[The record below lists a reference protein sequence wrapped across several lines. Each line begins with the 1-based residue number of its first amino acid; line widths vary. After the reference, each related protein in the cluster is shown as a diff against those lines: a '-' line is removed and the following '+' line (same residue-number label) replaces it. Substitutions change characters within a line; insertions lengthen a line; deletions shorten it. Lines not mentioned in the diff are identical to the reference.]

1 MGLHFYLEGQT
12 KLKDKKPFSGPFF
25 ANAKG
30 PLAPLYR
37 RMVWDADGYWRLN
50 RDATTKY
57 WDQYNARVASHY
69 GFDDKQKK
77 AADKVIKDY
86 KAGLNYYLGSK
97 KEDIETYYKELDRR
111 DANRQNSSRQALT
124 SLQAHD
130 ARIDNERNS
139 LKGPILAGIDKIW
152 KDLEEDLNAVAT
164 EKQAQRSGIL
174 PIGKIGRQPFDSEFH
189 DATIP
194 YIHIAIGVLLII
206 GLFTRVAAIGAALFL
221 ASVCAAQWPGY
232 GGVPIYYQLIEMLAC
247 LALAAI
253 GAGQFYGLD
262 YVLTGLWKM
271 SKQKDTP
278 ASKTGSKTTTSTN
291 QPASVLVPSKGK

>member
-25 ANAKG
+25 AQAKG

-37 RMVWDADGYWRLN
+37 NLVWDADGYWRLN
-50 RDATTKY
+50 RDASFAEFDK
-57 WDQYNARVASHY
+57 YNARIASHY

-77 AADKVIKDY
+77 AADKIVKDF
-86 KAGLNYYLGSK
+86 KAGLSYYLGSK
-97 KEDIETYYKELDRR
+97 NEDIKTYRNELDRR
-111 DANRQNSSRQALT
+111 DANRENATRRALT

-139 LKGPILAGIDKIW
+139 LKGPILAGVDKIW
-152 KDLEEDLNAVAT
+152 KDLEEELNGVAT
-164 EKQAQRSGIL
+164 EKQALRSGHL
-174 PIGKIGRQPFDSEFH
+174 PISKVGQRFGDSETA
-189 DATIP
+189 DAFIP

-206 GLFTRVAAIGAALFL
+206 GLFTRVAAIAAAVFL
-221 ASVCAAQWPGY
+221 ASVCASQWPGY
-232 GGVPIYYQLIEMLAC
+232 GGIPIYYQLIEMLAC

-262 YVLTGLWKM
+262 YVLTGLRKM
-271 SKQKDTP
+271 SKQKDVP
-278 ASKTGSKTTTSTN
+278 ASKTGSKNTSSTN